1 MGRILFLVGVL
12 VALVVSLWARGGMFP
27 WLLGGFGVI
36 TGIVA
41 WKERTAGILVA
52 TIALIVA
59 LSAIREQPLNPF
71 WLTSLVFFERLFVAH
86 VALAAGALAVFAPR
100 RAEP

>member
-1 MGRILFLVGVL
+1 MARLLFLVGVV

-27 WLLGGFGVI
+27 WLLGGFGII
-36 TGIVA
+36 TGIVV
-41 WKERTAGILVA
+41 WTERTAGILVA

-71 WLTSLVFFERLFVAH
+71 WLTNLVFFERLFIAH
-86 VALAAGALAVFAPR
+86 VALAAGALAILAPR